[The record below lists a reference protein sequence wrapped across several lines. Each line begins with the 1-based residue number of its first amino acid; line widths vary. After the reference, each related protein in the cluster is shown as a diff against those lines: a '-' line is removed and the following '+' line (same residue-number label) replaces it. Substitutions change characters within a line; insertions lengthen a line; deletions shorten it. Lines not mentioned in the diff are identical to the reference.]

1 MSCTIT
7 IGLGRHL
14 NTTRYPYNNHEISLD
29 YFDSGEVMQYS
40 IDDQIF
46 LPSSG
51 ATIDLAK
58 QEAQRIV
65 DAQNRS

>member
-1 MSCTIT
+1 MSCKIT
-7 IGLGRHL
+7 IGPGRHL
-14 NTTRYPYNNHEISLD
+14 NTIRYPYKNREISID
-29 YFDSGEVMQYS
+29 YFDSGDVMQYS

-51 ATIDLAK
+51 ATIDLIK
-58 QEAQRIV
+58 QEIKRII

>member
-14 NTTRYPYNNHEISLD
+14 NTIRYPYNSHAIALD

-40 IDDQIF
+40 IDDKVFI
-46 LPSSG
+46 PSSG

-58 QEAQRIV
+58 QEAHRVV